1 MSDAGARLGPGAASR
16 PATLAPTVRSAI
28 SWPAESRRAAVRPRA
43 KRRLTP
49 WHVLCA
55 TAAATYCLIFAPII
69 VTATVSFNSVNQSR
83 FPPIGF
89 SLRWWREAFDP
100 RWLQPLAL
108 SIELAAAAAVVATL
122 LGLPLA
128 FGLVR
133 HRFPGRSLIATLS
146 LGPLALPSLVT
157 GIALLQMLN
166 LAGVG
171 ALYGFPALL
180 IGHVVICLPFTVRTG
195 AISLQGM
202 PPRVEQ
208 AAFSLGASPVRV
220 LFLVTL
226 PLIKSGVFAGAVF
239 AFIQSFT
246 DYSVSLFLA
255 RPGAS
260 PISVTILGFLD
271 YGFAPTL
278 AAVAVITLIVPLVLI
293 AIVQHFFRIGD
304 FIYGSN
310 SHG

>member
-1 MSDAGARLGPGAASR
+1 MKR
-16 PATLAPTVRSAI
+16 PA
-28 SWPAESRRAAVRPRA
+28 
-43 KRRLTP
+43 P
-49 WHVLCA
+49 WHAL
-55 TAAATYCLIFAPII
+55 TAIAALTYVFIFAPIV
-69 VTATVSFNSVNQSR
+69 VTAVVSFNSVNQSR

-89 SLRWWREAFDP
+89 SLRWWQQAFDP
-100 RWLQPLAL
+100 RWLQPLAF
-108 SIELAAAAAVVATL
+108 SMELGAAAAVASTL

-133 HRFPGRSLIATLS
+133 HRFPGRQLVATLS
-146 LGPLALPSLVT
+146 LGPLALPALVT
-157 GIALLQMLN
+157 GIAILQVLN

-180 IGHVVICLPFTVRTG
+180 IGHVVICLPFTVRTS

-202 PPRVEQ
+202 PGRVEQ
-208 AAFSLGASPVRV
+208 AALSLGAPPWRV
-220 LFLVTL
+220 LLLVTL

-255 RPGAS
+255 RPGES

-271 YGFAPTL
+271 YGFTPTL
-278 AAVAVITLIVPLVLI
+278 ASVAVITLVVPLLLI
-293 AIVQHFFRIGD
+293 AVVQHFFKIGD
-304 FIYGSN
+304 FIYGSGGN
-310 SHG
+310 G